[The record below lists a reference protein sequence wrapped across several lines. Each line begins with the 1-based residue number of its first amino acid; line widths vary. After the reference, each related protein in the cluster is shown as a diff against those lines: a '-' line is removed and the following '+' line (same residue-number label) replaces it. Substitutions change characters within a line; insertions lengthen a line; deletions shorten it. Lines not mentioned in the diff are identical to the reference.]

1 MSMTDSPFPTRPLTV
16 LLAALGGE
24 GGGVLAD
31 WLVEAAQRQDLPV
44 QSTSIP
50 GVAQRTGATTYYIE
64 IYPVPTAQ
72 LGGRRP
78 IMALTP
84 SPSNIDVM
92 AASELVEA
100 GRAMQNGFV
109 NDRTTLVAS
118 THRIYATVEK
128 MQMGDGR
135 YDAGRILEAAPQLAG
150 KTVLFDMAAATQ
162 EAGTV
167 ISAVMFGSI
176 IGSGTLPLSR
186 AVCEEVIKASGKG
199 IAGSLKGFAAGYA
212 AATGTAPD
220 APLQPVPK
228 SVPVPGA
235 LPQPSDFPAAA
246 RDIVLEGIKRTTDF
260 QDQAYAGLY
269 LKRLA
274 NIARLDTGD
283 GKLAAETARY
293 LALWMSFEDLIR
305 VADLKTRKSRFA
317 RVREDVLAKDDEPI
331 HIIEYLK
338 PGLDEISGMLP
349 PKMAHGFHAWATKSG
364 WAEKM
369 SVGMHIKT
377 NSIFGFMLLRAAAG
391 TRFWRR
397 RTARYAE
404 EQGLIERWLAAV
416 EKAAARDLKLAYEIA
431 LTARL
436 VKGYSD
442 TNKRGKASFNR
453 IFDNLVEGGL
463 SMDDAARAK
472 AIFAAREAALA
483 DPEGRNLEKSLGQHG
498 IKPLPPR
505 EQQIK
510 FIKPPAAK
518 RV

>member
-1 MSMTDSPFPTRPLTV
+1 
-16 LLAALGGE
+16 
-24 GGGVLAD
+24 VLAD

-100 GRAMQNGFV
+100 GRAMQNGFISE
-109 NDRTTLVAS
+109 RTTLVAS

-135 YDAGRILEAAPQLAG
+135 YDASRILEAAPRLAG

-167 ISAVMFGSI
+167 ISAVMFGAI

-186 AVCEEVIKASGKG
+186 GVCEEVIKSSGKG
-199 IAGSLKGFAAGYA
+199 VSGSLKGFAAGYA
-212 AATGTAPD
+212 AAVGTVPD
-220 APLQPVPK
+220 APPK
-228 SVPVPGA
+228 SVPESAPESAPRPGA
-235 LPQPSDFPAAA
+235 LPQASDFPAAA
-246 RDIVLEGIKRTTDF
+246 RDIVSEGIKRTTDF
-260 QDQAYAGLY
+260 QDQAYAELY

-305 VADLKTRKSRFA
+305 VADLKTRKSRFE
-317 RVREDVLAKDDEPI
+317 RVREDVLAKEDEPI

-349 PKMAHGFHAWATKSG
+349 PKMAHRFHAWATKNG
-364 WAEKM
+364 WAGKM

-453 IFDNLVEGGL
+453 IFDNLVEGDLGI
-463 SMDDAARAK
+463 DDMARAK

-510 FIKPPAAK
+510 FIKPVKARGA
-518 RV
+518 

>member
-1 MSMTDSPFPTRPLTV
+1 MTPFPTRPLTV

-31 WLVEAAQRQDLPV
+31 WLVDAAQRQDLPV

-72 LGGRRP
+72 LGGRMP

-100 GRAMQNGFV
+100 GRAMQNGYISE
-109 NDRTTLVAS
+109 RTTLVAS

-135 YDAGRILEAAPQLAG
+135 YDAQRIIEAAPQLAG
-150 KTVLFDMAAATQ
+150 KAVLFDMAAATQ
-162 EAGTV
+162 SSGTV
-167 ISAVMFGSI
+167 ISAVMFGAI
-176 IGSGTLPLSR
+176 IGAGTLPLTR
-186 AVCEEVIKASGKG
+186 ETCEAAIRASGKG
-199 IAGSLKGFAAGYA
+199 VEGSLRGFAAGFA
-212 AATGTAPD
+212 AAGGVAP
-220 APLQPVPK
+220 APVRAADTPVAAGD
-228 SVPVPGA
+228 VPDLA
-235 LPQPSDFPAAA
+235 SFPAACHE
-246 RDIVLEGIKRTTDF
+246 IVREGIKRLLDY
-260 QDQAYAGLY
+260 QDRAYADLY

-274 NIARLDTGD
+274 PIAKLDTGD
-283 GKLAAETARY
+283 GKLATETARY

-317 RVREDVLAKDDEPI
+317 RVREEVLAKEDEPL
-331 HIIEYLK
+331 HIIEFLK

-349 PKMAHGFHAWATKSG
+349 PRLSHPFHRWAVKRG
-364 WAEKM
+364 LADKL

-377 NSIFGFMLLRAAAG
+377 NSVFGFALLRMTAG

-404 EQGLIERWLAAV
+404 EQALIERWLKAVQAAS
-416 EKAAARDLKLAYEIA
+416 ARDLKLAYEIS

-442 TNKRGKASFNR
+442 TNKRGKANFNR
-453 IFDNLVEGGL
+453 IFDNLVEGSL
-463 SMDDAARAK
+463 SMDDPARAK

-483 DPEGRNLEKSLGQHG
+483 DPEGRGLEKTLGSHG

-510 FIKPPAAK
+510 FIKPPVRK

>member
-1 MSMTDSPFPTRPLTV
+1 MTASPFPNRPLTI

-31 WLVEAAQRQDLPV
+31 WLVAAAQAQDLPV

-72 LGGRRP
+72 LGGRMP

-100 GRAMQNGFV
+100 GRAMQNGYISE
-109 NDRTTLVAS
+109 RTTLIAS
-118 THRIYATVEK
+118 THRVYATVEK

-135 YDAGRILEAAPQLAG
+135 YEAERIIKAAPELAG
-150 KTVLFDMAAATQ
+150 KAVLFDMAAATQ
-162 EAGTV
+162 SSGTV
-167 ISAVMFGSI
+167 ISAVMFGAI
-176 IGSGTLPLSR
+176 IGSGALPLTR
-186 AVCEEVIKASGKG
+186 GTCEAAIRASGKG
-199 IAGSLKGFAAGYA
+199 VEASLRGFAAGFA
-212 AATGTAPD
+212 AAGGVEPAHTRAAESPVAAGDVPD
-220 APLQPVPK
+220 LAT
-228 SVPVPGA
+228 
-235 LPQPSDFPAAA
+235 FPAACHE
-246 RDIVLEGIKRTTDF
+246 IVREGVKRLLDY
-260 QDQAYAGLY
+260 QDRAYADLY

-274 NIARLDTGD
+274 PIAKLDTGD
-283 GKLAAETARY
+283 GKLATETARY

-317 RVREDVLAKDDEPI
+317 RVRGEVLAKLDEPVQI
-331 HIIEYLK
+331 VEYLK
-338 PGLDEISGMLP
+338 PGLDEISGMLTP
-349 PKMAHGFHAWATKSG
+349 GLGKSFHAWATRRGLASRL
-364 WAEKM
+364 
-369 SVGMHIKT
+369 STGMYIKT
-377 NSIFGFMLLRAAAG
+377 NSVFGFSLLRATAA

-404 EQGLIERWLAAV
+404 EQALIERWLKAV
-416 EKAAARDLKLAYEIA
+416 ESAAARDLRLAYEIA

-453 IFDNLVEGGL
+453 IFDNLVEGNL
-463 SMDDAARAK
+463 EMNDAVRAK
-472 AIFAAREAALA
+472 AVFAAREAALA
-483 DPEGRNLEKSLGQHG
+483 DPEGRTLEKTLGTHG
-498 IKPLPPR
+498 IRPLPPR
-505 EQQIK
+505 EQQIQ
-510 FIKPPAAK
+510 FIKPPAKK
-518 RV
+518 RA

>member
-1 MSMTDSPFPTRPLTV
+1 VTPFPIRPLTV

-31 WLVEAAQRQDLPV
+31 WLVDAAQRQDFPV

-78 IMALTP
+78 VMALTP

-100 GRAMQNGFV
+100 GRAMQNGYISS
-109 NDRTTLVAS
+109 RTTLVAS

-135 YDAGRILEAAPQLAG
+135 YDDKRILEAAQELAG
-150 KTVLFDMAAATQ
+150 KPILFDMATATQ

-167 ISAVMFGSI
+167 ISAVMFGAI

-186 AVCEEVIKASGKG
+186 EVCEEVIKASGKG
-199 IAGSLKGFAAGYA
+199 VSGSLKGFAAGFA
-212 AATGTAPD
+212 AAGGTLPQA
-220 APLQPVPK
+220 AAKQEAK
-228 SVPVPGA
+228 PGA
-235 LPQPSDFPAAA
+235 LPQAADFPPAA
-246 RDIVLEGIKRTTDF
+246 REIVAEGIKRLLDY
-260 QDQAYAGLY
+260 QDQAYVDLY
-269 LKRLA
+269 LRRLA
-274 NIARLDTGD
+274 NIAKLDTGD

-305 VADLKTRKSRFA
+305 VADLKTRKSRFE
-317 RVREDVLAKDDEPI
+317 RVRGDVLAKDDEPI

-338 PGLDEISGMLP
+338 PGLDEISGMMP
-349 PKMAHGFHAWATKSG
+349 PALSRRFHAWAFRNG
-364 WAEKM
+364 WGEKL
-369 SVGMHIKT
+369 SVGMYIKT
-377 NSIFGFMLLRAAAG
+377 NSVLGFALLRMTAG

-397 RTARYAE
+397 HTARYAE
-404 EQGLIERWLAAV
+404 EQELIARWLTAV

-436 VKGYSD
+436 IKGYSD
-442 TNKRGKASFNR
+442 TNKRGKANFAR
-453 IFDNLVEGGL
+453 IFDNLVEGDLGM
-463 SMDDAARAK
+463 SDAERAK

-483 DPEGRNLEKSLGQHG
+483 DPEGRNLDKALGQHG

-505 EQQIK
+505 EQKIQ
-510 FIKPPAAK
+510 FIKPAAK

>member
-1 MSMTDSPFPTRPLTV
+1 MTNTPYPNRPLTV

-31 WLVEAAQRQDLPV
+31 WLVAAAQAQDLPV

-100 GRAMQNGFV
+100 GRAMQNGYISE
-109 NDRTTLVAS
+109 RTTLVAS
-118 THRIYATVEK
+118 THRVYATVEK

-135 YDAGRILEAAPQLAG
+135 YDAKRILDAAPQLAG
-150 KTVLFDMAAATQ
+150 KAVLFDMATATQ
-162 EAGTV
+162 GAGTV
-167 ISAVMFGSI
+167 ISAVMFGAI
-176 IGSGTLPLSR
+176 IGSGALPLTR
-186 AVCEEVIKASGKG
+186 EVCEEVIKSSGKG
-199 IAGSLKGFAAGYA
+199 VAGSLRGFAAGFA
-212 AATGTAPD
+212 AAGGVLPAAAPKAEL
-220 APLQPVPK
+220 APGV
-228 SVPVPGA
+228 
-235 LPQPSDFPAAA
+235 LPRPDDFPAAA
-246 RDIVLEGIKRTTDF
+246 REIVAEGIKRLADY
-260 QDQAYAGLY
+260 QDQAYVELY

-274 NIARLDTGD
+274 GIARLDTGD
-283 GKLAAETARY
+283 GKLASETARY

-317 RVREDVLAKDDEPI
+317 RVREEVLAKDEEPI
-331 HIIEYLK
+331 HIIEFLK

-349 PKMAHGFHAWATKSG
+349 PGLSRRFHAWATKNGLSQ
-364 WAEKM
+364 KL

-377 NSIFGFMLLRAAAG
+377 NSVFGFTLLRLTAG

-397 RTARYAE
+397 HTARYAE
-404 EQGLIERWLAAV
+404 EQALIERWLGAV

-453 IFDNLVEGGL
+453 IFDHLVEGDLTL
-463 SMDDAARAK
+463 SDGERAK
-472 AIFAAREAALA
+472 AIFTAREAALA
-483 DPEGRNLEKSLGQHG
+483 DPEGRGLEKTLGQHG
-498 IKPLPPR
+498 IKALPPR
-505 EQQIK
+505 EQAIR
-510 FIKPPAAK
+510 FIKPAVTK

>member
-1 MSMTDSPFPTRPLTV
+1 MPYPNRPLTV
-16 LLAALGGE
+16 LLGALGGE

-31 WLVEAAQRQDLPV
+31 WLVEAAQRQDLAV

-50 GVAQRTGATTYYIE
+50 GVSQRTGATTYYIE
-64 IYPVPTAQ
+64 IYPVPVAQ

-78 IMALTP
+78 VLALTP

-100 GRAMQNGFV
+100 GRAMQNGYISS
-109 NDRTTLVAS
+109 RTTLVAS

-135 YDAGRILEAAPQLAG
+135 YDAQRIIDAAPKLAG
-150 KTVLFDMAAATQ
+150 KSVLFDMAAATQ

-167 ISAVMFGSI
+167 ISAVMFGAI
-176 IGSGTLPLSR
+176 IGSGALPLKR
-186 AVCEEVIKASGKG
+186 EVCEQVIKDSGKG
-199 IAGSLKGFAAGYA
+199 VSGSLRGFAAGFT
-212 AATGTAPD
+212 AATGAVPAASADAVSAPKG
-220 APLQPVPK
+220 VPQ
-228 SVPVPGA
+228 A
-235 LPQPSDFPAAA
+235 ADFPPAA
-246 RDIVLEGIKRTTDF
+246 REIVAEGVKRLLDY
-260 QDQAYAGLY
+260 QDQAYADLY

-274 NIARLDTGD
+274 GIARLDTGD

-317 RVREDVLAKDDEPI
+317 RVREDVLAKEGEPI
-331 HIIEYLK
+331 HIVEFLK

-349 PKMAHGFHAWATKSG
+349 PAMAKRFHAWAMKNG
-364 WAEKM
+364 LAEKL

-377 NSIFGFMLLRAAAG
+377 NSIFGFLLLRLAAG

-404 EQGLIERWLAAV
+404 EQELIERWLKAV
-416 EKAAARDLKLAYEIA
+416 EAAAARDLKLAYEIA

-453 IFDNLVEGGL
+453 IFANLVEGDL
-463 SMDDAARAK
+463 KLADAERAK

-483 DPEGRNLEKSLGQHG
+483 DPEGRNLEKTLVTHG
-498 IKPLPPR
+498 VKPLPPR
-505 EQQIK
+505 EQPVR
-510 FIKPPAAK
+510 FIKPAAK
-518 RV
+518 RT